1 MAGTW
6 RSPIRRP
13 GSDGTR
19 HAGPGSAGRYNDSF
33 AMLAGIRARSFW
45 ALAASILAVAAP
57 AGADLRISDLDVF
70 LNDHELTVNVAVLGA
85 IGPASQEGIQS
96 GIPTHL
102 RYTVELWQYHPYW
115 RDSRLLI
122 RMVERQLAY
131 NVVTKEYK
139 VTTVKGETRAPHV
152 TRDLRDAQRVLSE
165 VRGLKLTPASAVDK
179 AEVIYVRVR
188 AESALNGDNSIVSR
202 MAGTA
207 EQAMRQSDYR
217 TLQRVQ

>member
-1 MAGTW
+1 
-6 RSPIRRP
+6 
-13 GSDGTR
+13 
-19 HAGPGSAGRYNDSF
+19 
-33 AMLAGIRARSFW
+33 MLAGIPGRSLW
-45 ALAASILAVAAP
+45 ALALAALILAVAAP
-57 AGADLRISDLDVF
+57 AGADLRISDLDVL

-102 RYTVELWQYHPYW
+102 RYTVELWQYIPYW
-115 RDSRLLI
+115 RDNRLLT
-122 RMVERQLAY
+122 RVVERQLAY

-139 VTTVKGETRAPHV
+139 VTTLKGETRAPHV

-165 VRGLKLTPASAVDK
+165 VRGLKLTPAGAVDT
-179 AEVIYVRVR
+179 AGIIYVRVH
-188 AESALNGDNSIVSR
+188 AEAALNGDNSIVNR

-217 TLQRVQ
+217 TIQRVQ